1 LAATAAP
8 PGDGGEVACRNPG
21 GQMQDTFN
29 AMARLS
35 AAVAVFGVQ
44 QVQTAVG
51 SADPKLA
58 AANLRDLFEGMAVA
72 VSAGIDES
80 RLPNLDGFFHLS
92 RGVAG
97 RAWESTNGLVKTT
110 SGWLFGM
117 VKTSASGSK
126 G

>member
-1 LAATAAP
+1 
-8 PGDGGEVACRNPG
+8 
-21 GQMQDTFN
+21 MQDTFN

-51 SADPKLA
+51 SADPKVA
-58 AANLRDLFEGMAVA
+58 AANLRSLFEGMAVA

-80 RLPNLDGFFHLS
+80 GLPKLDGIFDLS

-97 RAWESTNGLVKTT
+97 RAWESTSGVLKTT

-117 VKTSASGSK
+117 ARASAPGSK
-126 G
+126 GW